1 MEGVQEVR
9 LLVGV
14 DVNDDV
20 IFPLVTVDDVH
31 EEESLALD
39 LLLDLFA
46 RLAVHDVDLDL

>member
-14 DVNDDV
+14 DINDNV

-31 EEESLALD
+31 EEESFAFD
-39 LLLDLFA
+39 LLLYLLTRFSI
-46 RLAVHDVDLDL
+46 H